1 MKTLLRP
8 EPVTKFSW
16 LGKKNNIA
24 ISDYAIIALL
34 VDCALEQMPKLNKEQ
49 VEAIIRKWFFRT
61 KDTLRKLLRKEGRL
75 DSWDTIAEQY
85 CDVKYAYGFCTM
97 YMNEEPPLSS

>member
-1 MKTLLRP
+1 
-8 EPVTKFSW
+8 
-16 LGKKNNIA
+16 
-24 ISDYAIIALL
+24 
-34 VDCALEQMPKLNKEQ
+34 
-49 VEAIIRKWFFRT
+49 
-61 KDTLRKLLRKEGRL
+61 LLRKEGRL